1 MLVKQAQEIVLQAHE
16 IMKRELT
23 SWTKE
28 VEIFRKALS
37 SSKQMQASLEDE
49 LRTTQ
54 ANLLELQ
61 RQSMREK
68 GMERQ
73 GARKS
78 SWDQ

>member
-1 MLVKQAQEIVLQAHE
+1 VLVKQAQEIVVQAHE

-49 LRTTQ
+49 LRTTK
-54 ANLLELQ
+54 ANLLVLQ

-68 GMERQ
+68 ELQRQ

-78 SWDQ
+78 PRE

>member
-1 MLVKQAQEIVLQAHE
+1 MLVKQAQEILLQAHE

-49 LRTTQ
+49 LTTTK

-68 GMERQ
+68 EMERQ
-73 GARKS
+73 GARKGP
-78 SWDQ
+78 WK

>member
-1 MLVKQAQEIVLQAHE
+1 MLVKQAQEIALQAHE

>member
-1 MLVKQAQEIVLQAHE
+1 MLVKQAQEIVVQAHE

>member
-1 MLVKQAQEIVLQAHE
+1 VLVKQAQEIVVQAHE

-49 LRTTQ
+49 LRTTK
-54 ANLLELQ
+54 ANLLVLQ

-68 GMERQ
+68 ELQRQ
-73 GARKS
+73 GERKS
-78 SWDQ
+78 PRE

>member
-1 MLVKQAQEIVLQAHE
+1 MLVKQAQEIALQAHE

-49 LRTTQ
+49 LRTTK
-54 ANLLELQ
+54 ANLLVLQRQSLREKELQ
-61 RQSMREK
+61 RQGE
-68 GMERQ
+68 
-73 GARKS
+73 RKS
-78 SWDQ
+78 PRE

>member
-16 IMKRELT
+16 IMKRELR

-37 SSKQMQASLEDE
+37 SSKQIQASLEDE

-54 ANLLELQ
+54 AKLSELQ
-61 RQSMREK
+61 HQSELQQYAVDSQGHLEGA
-68 GMERQ
+68 GM
-73 GARKS
+73 
-78 SWDQ
+78 

>member
-1 MLVKQAQEIVLQAHE
+1 MLVKQAQEIVVQAHE
-16 IMKRELT
+16 IMKRELR

-78 SWDQ
+78 PWE

>member
-1 MLVKQAQEIVLQAHE
+1 MLVKQAQEIALQAHE

-37 SSKQMQASLEDE
+37 SSKQIQASLEDE

>member
-1 MLVKQAQEIVLQAHE
+1 MLVKQAQEIVVQAHE
-16 IMKRELT
+16 IMKRELR

>member
-1 MLVKQAQEIVLQAHE
+1 MLVKQAQEIVVQAHE

-61 RQSMREK
+61 RQSMRVK

-78 SWDQ
+78 PWE

>member
-1 MLVKQAQEIVLQAHE
+1 MLMKQAQEIVLHAHE

-49 LRTTQ
+49 LRTTK
-54 ANLLELQ
+54 ANILLLQ

-68 GMERQ
+68 ELERQ
-73 GARKS
+73 EARKS
-78 SWDQ
+78 PREY

>member
-1 MLVKQAQEIVLQAHE
+1 MLVKQAQEIALQAHE

-49 LRTTQ
+49 LRTTK

-68 GMERQ
+68 ELQRQ

-78 SWDQ
+78 PRE